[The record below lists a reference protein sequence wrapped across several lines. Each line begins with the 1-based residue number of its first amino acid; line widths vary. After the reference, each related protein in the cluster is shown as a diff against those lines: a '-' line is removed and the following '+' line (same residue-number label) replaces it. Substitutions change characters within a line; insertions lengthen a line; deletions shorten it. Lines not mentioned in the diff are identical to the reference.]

1 MPVYPGKEIMMS
13 KENQNKN
20 RGNMRDGFYRALAF
34 ILAGLM
40 IAGSVTAVIF
50 YIIAK

>member
-1 MPVYPGKEIMMS
+1 MS

-20 RGNMRDGFYRALAF
+20 RGNMRNCFYRALAF

-40 IAGSVTAVIF
+40 VAGSVTAVIF